1 MRLVAVD
8 IDGTLLNS
16 SHKLSQATIEA
27 VAHTR
32 AAGVEVVLASSRGV
46 GCMRTIVR
54 QLQLFDPAEFISA
67 QGALTGS
74 LDEAGVL
81 RVFDASRIPLTTA
94 RQVATLAECAGLSV
108 GWYCGSDWFV
118 PRLDEAVE
126 RESAAVGHRP
136 VIRNPADIRRQPEKL
151 LLMGSP
157 DRLYEL
163 DPIAE
168 ALPDGLTAQS
178 SLPHYLEITRSG
190 VDKGTALARICRVRG
205 IDAADVVAIGDGPND
220 LALFDF
226 AGISIAMAN
235 APESVRAKASMVT
248 YSNDDDG
255 VAAVLE
261 ILIRA

>member
-1 MRLVAVD
+1 VRLVAVD
-8 IDGTLLNS
+8 LDGTLLNS

-46 GCMRTIVR
+46 GCMRAIVR

-74 LDEAGVL
+74 LDEEGVL
-81 RVFDASRIPLTTA
+81 RVSDASRIPLATA
-94 RQVATLAECAGLSV
+94 HQVVALAECAGLSV
-108 GWYCGSDWFV
+108 GWYCGFDWFV
-118 PRLDEAVE
+118 PRMDELVE
-126 RESAAVGHRP
+126 REAAAVGRRP
-136 VIRNPADIRRQPEKL
+136 VIRNPADIRREPEKL
-151 LLMGSP
+151 LLMSSP
-157 DRLYEL
+157 DRRYEL
-163 DPIAE
+163 EPIAE
-168 ALPDGLTAQS
+168 TLPDGLTSQS
-178 SLPHYLEITRSG
+178 SLPNYLEVTRSG

-205 IDAADVVAIGDGPND
+205 IDADDVVAIGDGPND

-235 APESVRAKASMVT
+235 APESVRTRASMVT

-255 VAAVLE
+255 VAAALE
-261 ILIRA
+261 ILIRI